1 MFMYFFIWLSLALHN
16 LSYGLCLCVSCAV
29 NYTRPVIVLGPM
41 KDRVNDDLISEFP
54 DKFGSCVPRECQNF
68 VMNSSSDL

>member
-1 MFMYFFIWLSLALHN
+1 
-16 LSYGLCLCVSCAV
+16 
-29 NYTRPVIVLGPM
+29 M

-68 VMNSSSDL
+68 VMNSGSDL